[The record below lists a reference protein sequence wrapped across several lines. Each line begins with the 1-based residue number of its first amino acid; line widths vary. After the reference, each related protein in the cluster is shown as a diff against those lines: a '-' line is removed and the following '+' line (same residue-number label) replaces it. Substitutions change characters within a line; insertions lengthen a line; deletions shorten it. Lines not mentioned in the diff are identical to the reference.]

1 MGKASRN
8 KQRRGRRPSIPG
20 IRDSPY
26 ADAFTTAEWEEV
38 EARKDRLM
46 LYFRDAVKVTDG
58 TIIGIDDATLQLLV
72 LHFVLAGGTQDDD
85 LALIRPKVLPDEE
98 GRLADS
104 HEWIVKRFDT
114 EEARLADAEEE
125 ARRRRA
131 AVQVVEAQMTPAAR
145 DAYRR
150 MFEPAA
156 RQAFEAGGRQ
166 HAAYL
171 DRATDETDESREL
184 RAQAARLRERGEL

>member
-1 MGKASRN
+1 MGKASRL
-8 KQRRGRRPSIPG
+8 KKRRRPSIPG

-26 ADAFTTAEWEEV
+26 ADAFTTAEWQEV

-46 LYFRDAVKVTDG
+46 RYFRDAVKVTDG

-72 LHFVLAGGTQDDD
+72 LHAVLAGVTQDDE

-114 EEARLADAEEE
+114 EEARQADAEEE
-125 ARRRRA
+125 ARRRHA
-131 AVQVVEAQMTPAAR
+131 AVEVVKAQMTPEAQ

-156 RQAFEAGGRQ
+156 RQAFELGGQQ
-166 HAAYL
+166 HADYL
-171 DRATDETDESREL
+171 ERATDETDEAREM
-184 RAQAARLRERGEL
+184 REQATRLRERGEL